1 MKELIIL
8 TESRLKDLYYDDL
21 NLKESLNRRG
31 IEIQARDWQSY
42 RPIEGDRILIRTPWN
57 YSLFKEDFLSLLN
70 LIESK
75 KCKVYN
81 PVDLIRWNLNKR
93 YLEELQKSGIKVV
106 PTTYVDSFSLKN
118 LDAIE
123 FPFVVKPIVG
133 ASGRDTFLIKGSSDL
148 SKLEV
153 LYNQAVMIQ
162 PFVESIKSEG
172 EFSFIYFDNEF
183 SHAVQKTAKEG
194 EFRIQDEHGGSVKAY
209 NPTDEEIS
217 KVNKM
222 LKLTNRSFLYVR
234 VDVVIFNDDLYLM
247 ELEAFEPELFF
258 RFHKESSEEFARKI
272 EEFLF

>member
-31 IEIQARDWQSY
+31 IEVKAQDWQNY

-57 YSLFKEDFLSLLN
+57 YSLFKEDFLSLLS

-75 KCKVYN
+75 NCKVYN

-93 YLEELQKSGIKVV
+93 YLEELQESGIKVV

-123 FPFVVKPIVG
+123 FPFVVKPLVG
-133 ASGRDTFLIKGSSDL
+133 ASGRDTFLIKGSTDL

-162 PFVESIKSEG
+162 PFVESIKTEG

-272 EEFLF
+272 EEKYF